1 MRLWFHN
8 KLAVTLIEVSATTR
22 YGRIYR
28 LVFEVGP
35 VDHTTLTGSL
45 IGSLMGGCLTGIRT
59 GTGILAGTAV
69 PIFTGFPICVILAPL
84 WNVAN
89 NTTGPFVPNV
99 YNNEVSAQVGKV

>member
-1 MRLWFHN
+1 
-8 KLAVTLIEVSATTR
+8 
-22 YGRIYR
+22 
-28 LVFEVGP
+28 
-35 VDHTTLTGSL
+35 
-45 IGSLMGGCLTGIRT
+45 MGGCLTGIRT